1 MSYSFSQQCTTSCNY
16 NFLEYMNLMYFY
28 TTHLKLT
35 YNQSIN
41 RILFQT
47 ANVHR
52 NIIMIMIIIIIVI
65 MVKLIAGKK
74 YSCMLT
80 TVLK

>member
-1 MSYSFSQQCTTSCNY
+1 MSDVYLTTTAARERIKNPFQ
-16 NFLEYMNLMYFY
+16 FLLLIF
-28 TTHLKLT
+28 
-35 YNQSIN
+35 QSIN

-65 MVKLIAGKK
+65 MVKLDIREEKK
-74 YSCMLT
+74 KEKL
-80 TVLK
+80 

>member
-1 MSYSFSQQCTTSCNY
+1 
-16 NFLEYMNLMYFY
+16 MNLMYFY

-52 NIIMIMIIIIIVI
+52 NIIMIMIIIIIIVI
-65 MVKLIAGKK
+65 MVKLDIREEKK
-74 YSCMLT
+74 KEKL
-80 TVLK
+80 

>member
-1 MSYSFSQQCTTSCNY
+1 MQIYAFHSIPSHPEATWFISI
-16 NFLEYMNLMYFY
+16 
-28 TTHLKLT
+28 
-35 YNQSIN
+35 NQSIN

-65 MVKLIAGKK
+65 MVKLDIREEKK
-74 YSCMLT
+74 KEKL
-80 TVLK
+80 

>member
-1 MSYSFSQQCTTSCNY
+1 MAAARHLE
-16 NFLEYMNLMYFY
+16 FLIF
-28 TTHLKLT
+28 
-35 YNQSIN
+35 NQSIN

-65 MVKLIAGKK
+65 MVKLDIREEKK
-74 YSCMLT
+74 KRNCKTQCTRY
-80 TVLK
+80 TVT